1 MLLSP
6 PIHVNVYVVHLL
18 IASLIFLFFS
28 SQKFLWNFYMEVF
41 LLTHFLTASK
51 IIMYANTYLISAL
64 LSLTVLKPWSCCV
77 ALAYVIGGPLAKGT
91 SCLVHT
97 CHKDILIPFA
107 VNLAAARK
115 EQSSVG
121 RNDFPNS
128 DLNPCKKP
136 IVVTCPPVNPH
147 TAGCGERDCLAL
159 LAFSLAS
166 GSERDLEE

>member
-6 PIHVNVYVVHLL
+6 PIQVNVYVVHLL

-28 SQKFLWNFYMEVF
+28 SHKFLWNFYMEVF
-41 LLTHFLTASK
+41 LLAHLLTASK

-64 LSLTVLKPWSCCV
+64 LSLTVLRPWSCCV
-77 ALAYVIGGPLAKGT
+77 VLAYVIGGLWQREPG
-91 SCLVHT
+91 CLVHT

-121 RNDFPNS
+121 RNNFPDS

-147 TAGCGERDCLAL
+147 TAGWG
-159 LAFSLAS
+159 
-166 GSERDLEE
+166 